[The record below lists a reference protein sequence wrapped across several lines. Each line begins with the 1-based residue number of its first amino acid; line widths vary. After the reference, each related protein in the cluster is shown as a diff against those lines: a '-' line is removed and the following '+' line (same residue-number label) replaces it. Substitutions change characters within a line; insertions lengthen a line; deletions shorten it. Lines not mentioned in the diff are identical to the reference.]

1 MEAVCNSN
9 EPVVSLVTK
18 IVAQLSRNERAQTDE
33 AAAVQPSP
41 ASIKERRRKLYE
53 SLLSSQKFEQC
64 TDLNCALGNNIEKCI
79 QNMYITLEKQE
90 TDRQQKQ
97 ELPKSVGLRRK
108 SNMMLAKPLRLQSN
122 PCFEEQFPQYS
133 ADTAPK
139 ILRSIENMRDSMKPI
154 VFRSLSTVYLKDIN
168 AMRNAH
174 KNQNKSSLKSSILKD
189 SMARMN
195 ESKRGTSRVK
205 INLPLRD
212 KDEPPSSEYVGEKD
226 SSTNVTLE
234 KHFVSDL
241 LLSNELKWHQ
251 DKTLKLTF
259 IKLPLLIEHLK
270 QAAGA
275 QIYIN

>member
-9 EPVVSLVTK
+9 ERVVSLVSK
-18 IVAQLSRNERAQTDE
+18 IVAQLSRNERAQADE
-33 AAAVQPSP
+33 AAAVQQSA

-64 TDLNCALGNNIEKCI
+64 TDLNCALGNNIEKCV
-79 QNMYITLEKQE
+79 QNMYITLEKQQ
-90 TDRQQKQ
+90 TDQKQKQ
-97 ELPKSVGLRRK
+97 ELPKSVGLRRRN
-108 SNMMLAKPLRLQSN
+108 NMMLAKPLRLQSS
-122 PCFEEQFPQYS
+122 PCFEEQFPQYA

-139 ILRSIENMRDSMKPI
+139 ILRSIENMRDAMKPI
-154 VFRSLSTVYLKDIN
+154 VFNPISNVYLKDIN
-168 AMRNAH
+168 AMRNVH
-174 KNQNKSSLKSSILKD
+174 RNQIKSSLKSSILKD

-195 ESKRGTSRVK
+195 ESKRGTRRVK

-212 KDEPPSSEYVGEKD
+212 KDEPASSESVAEED
-226 SSTNVTLE
+226 PTTDVTLE

-251 DKTLKLTF
+251 DKTMKLTF

-270 QAAGA
+270 QAAGM
-275 QIYIN
+275 QK